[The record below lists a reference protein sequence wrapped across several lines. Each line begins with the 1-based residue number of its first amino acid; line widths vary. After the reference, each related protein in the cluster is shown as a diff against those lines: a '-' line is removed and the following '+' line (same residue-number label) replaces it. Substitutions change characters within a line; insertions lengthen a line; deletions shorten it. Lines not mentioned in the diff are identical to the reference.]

1 MSSDC
6 YVILVLEVLILSC
19 QRLMPCVHSTP
30 TLSLIGCKLFILK
43 GLDLA
48 IGRRIE
54 NVLES
59 NISDLLS
66 KKDTVIDFCNQIL
79 LLSQACKK

>member
-1 MSSDC
+1 MSSDR
-6 YVILVLEVLILSC
+6 YAISVLEVPILSC
-19 QRLMPCVHSTP
+19 RRPMPRVCSTP
-30 TLSLIGCKLFILK
+30 TLSLIGCKLFILE

-59 NISDLLS
+59 NVSDLLS
-66 KKDTVIDFCNQIL
+66 K
-79 LLSQACKK
+79 

>member
-1 MSSDC
+1 MSSDR
-6 YVILVLEVLILSC
+6 YVISVLEVPIFSC
-19 QRLMPCVHSTP
+19 RRPMPRVCSTP
-30 TLSLIGCKLFILK
+30 ASSLIECKLFILE

-48 IGRRIE
+48 TGRGIE

-66 KKDTVIDFCNQIL
+66 K
-79 LLSQACKK
+79 

>member
-6 YVILVLEVLILSC
+6 YAISVLEVPIFSC
-19 QRLMPCVHSTP
+19 RRPMPRVRSTP
-30 TLSLIGCKLFILK
+30 ALSLIECKLFILE

-48 IGRRIE
+48 TGQGIE

-59 NISDLLS
+59 NVSNLLS
-66 KKDTVIDFCNQIL
+66 K
-79 LLSQACKK
+79 

>member
-1 MSSDC
+1 MSSDR
-6 YVILVLEVLILSC
+6 YAISVLEVPIFLC
-19 QRLMPCVHSTP
+19 RRPMPHVCSTL
-30 TLSLIGCKLFILK
+30 TSSLIGCKLFILE

-48 IGRRIE
+48 TGQRIE

-66 KKDTVIDFCNQIL
+66 K
-79 LLSQACKK
+79 